1 MKKLFIL
8 FYIFIFAATTAA
20 TAQDTKIA
28 FDLSSIGFHKR
39 SEIPAELQI
48 RNIFDNY
55 QKYTNTKN
63 LEAFLNLHDDN
74 YQNSDG
80 YDKTSLKKFVTDAW
94 KDFPDVRYSIKVLS
108 VNVDIDNATVITS
121 ERLSGYTSASV
132 DYIKGNGYVD
142 SESTSIYY
150 LKRFSN
156 DWRIVS
162 EFVVNEKTAIR
173 YGAARYI
180 PMQLDA
186 PALVAPEEE
195 YTAIIKMNVPRKY
208 VALVSL
214 NNEPITYPL
223 EKSTEVF
230 RGIKADGIRERILI
244 SNNGLKN
251 ENAIASIGIA
261 KPDIKEDS
269 INVNL
274 VGIAFLST
282 RVNVVKHKYDFSLPA
297 AEKSVTADIKSNDNL
312 KEIKEQKKEESN
324 KK

>member
-1 MKKLFIL
+1 M
-8 FYIFIFAATTAA
+8 
-20 TAQDTKIA
+20 
-28 FDLSSIGFHKR
+28 SSIGFHKR

-244 SNNGLKN
+244 SRPTDNTMLTITFKN
-251 ENAIASIGIA
+251 QAVF
-261 KPDIKEDS
+261 P
-269 INVNL
+269 
-274 VGIAFLST
+274 
-282 RVNVVKHKYDFSLPA
+282 
-297 AEKSVTADIKSNDNL
+297 
-312 KEIKEQKKEESN
+312 ESN
-324 KK
+324 LSPSVS